1 VIVSLGRLAK
11 PTLKKMDC
19 KQDVYYADFNWDL
32 LLKSIP
38 TQEVT
43 FSEIVKNPEVRR
55 DLALLIDKNVTFD
68 AVEKL
73 AFETE
78 KKLLKKVGLFD
89 VYEGDRIE
97 EDKKSYAVSFIFHDN
112 DQATKEFRNTLGCQN
127 KKLTL

>member
-1 VIVSLGRLAK
+1 
-11 PTLKKMDC
+11 MDC
-19 KQDVYYADFNWDL
+19 KQDVFYADFNWDL

-38 TQEVT
+38 AQEVT
-43 FSEIVKNPEVRR
+43 FAEIAKNPEVRR

-68 AVEKL
+68 AIEKL

-97 EDKKSYAVSFIFHDN
+97 EGKKSYAVSFILQD
-112 DQATKEFRNTLGCQN
+112 KEKTLSDKQIESIMA
-127 KKLTL
+127 KLQKNFETRLGAKIRS